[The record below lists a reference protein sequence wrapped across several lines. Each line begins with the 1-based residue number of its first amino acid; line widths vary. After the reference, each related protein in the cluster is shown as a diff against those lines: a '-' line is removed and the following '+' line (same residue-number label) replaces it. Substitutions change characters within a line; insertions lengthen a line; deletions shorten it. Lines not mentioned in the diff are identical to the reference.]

1 MRRSI
6 PVLMTTVTAL
16 APAAVAVAAASAAAT
31 HTYRGPST
39 SMRWGPVAVTI
50 TVIGRRVTA
59 ISATAPTERPRSKII
74 NGRAVPALRSEA
86 LAAQSY
92 RIHAVSGATLTS
104 QAFDASLHAALHAA
118 HLAA

>member
-6 PVLMTTVTAL
+6 PLLMTTVTAL
-16 APAAVAVAAASAAAT
+16 APTAVAAAAT
-31 HTYRGPST
+31 HTYRGPAT

-50 TVIGRRVTA
+50 TVSGKRVTA
-59 ISATAPTERPRSKII
+59 ISATVPTERPRSKII
-74 NGRAVPALRSEA
+74 NSRAVPQLRSEA

-104 QAFDASLHAALHAA
+104 QAFEGSLHAALHAA